1 MVCRYP
7 VVGDARRTRVFD
19 RSRQRRGFGFSVDQS
34 GRRTST
40 TPVGKVTFVCTTR
53 RPQIDFTSVL
63 TRFPSET
70 QILSTNLLN
79 PLKICHAPF
88 SGIKFTFPCA
98 MPSKNCHREET
109 RRLRNTDSRLEVM
122 INERRREAPSYAIR
136 FLTVYPTN
144 YLQVIMFFAMSTLR
158 NTIKIEYLK
167 NWNKSLSLR
176 VLTCCIVRQ
185 TRISTI
191 SPTTGIPVSRT
202 VCKKRTILTYRRLC
216 FYYVIR
222 FSSDTC
228 ASIARLK
235 KKNLSTKVLLLV
247 DAISSESISSSR
259 RDFIISVSDVLK
271 TCGFDGL
278 VLSDVTPTTYS
289 KNVFSH

>member
-1 MVCRYP
+1 
-7 VVGDARRTRVFD
+7 
-19 RSRQRRGFGFSVDQS
+19 
-34 GRRTST
+34 
-40 TPVGKVTFVCTTR
+40 
-53 RPQIDFTSVL
+53 
-63 TRFPSET
+63 
-70 QILSTNLLN
+70 
-79 PLKICHAPF
+79 
-88 SGIKFTFPCA
+88 
-98 MPSKNCHREET
+98 
-109 RRLRNTDSRLEVM
+109 
-122 INERRREAPSYAIR
+122 
-136 FLTVYPTN
+136 
-144 YLQVIMFFAMSTLR
+144 
-158 NTIKIEYLK
+158 
-167 NWNKSLSLR
+167 
-176 VLTCCIVRQ
+176 
-185 TRISTI
+185 
-191 SPTTGIPVSRT
+191 
-202 VCKKRTILTYRRLC
+202 LC